1 MPEEEVQEGGSER
14 MQDGVQEE
22 DTRGRR
28 LRKDA
33 RRMPQEK
40 NSRKGGSERMQDG
53 AREEDTRV
61 GGSERIAKKNEMK
74 ERT

>member
-1 MPEEEVQEGGSER
+1 M
-14 MQDGVQEE
+14 QEE
-22 DTRGRR
+22 
-28 LRKDA
+28 
-33 RRMPQEK
+33 PQEK
-40 NSRKGGSERMQDG
+40 NSRKGGSEWMQDG

>member
-33 RRMPQEK
+33 RRAAGKEQQKRRVGEDAG
-40 NSRKGGSERMQDG
+40 RG
-53 AREEDTRV
+53 AEEDTRV

>member
-1 MPEEEVQEGGSER
+1 M
-14 MQDGVQEE
+14 QEE
-22 DTRGRR
+22 
-28 LRKDA
+28 
-33 RRMPQEK
+33 PQEK
-40 NSRKGGSERMQDG
+40 NSRKGGAERMQDG